1 MTTRLSDK
9 LKAVIDQMRAVHEQ
23 EAQTTREFI
32 SKAVEHCDRMKEALD
47 DMAADDPKAAA
58 IELLRAEG
66 WELIP
71 PRK

>member
-9 LKAVIDQMRAVHEQ
+9 LKAAIDQMRAVHEQ

-32 SKAVEHCDRMKEALD
+32 ARAIDHCDRMKDALD
-47 DMAADDPKAAA
+47 QMAADDPRAAA

-66 WELIP
+66 WGLIP